1 MKEISTV
8 MAVSGHTATLGCTSE
23 GCSSCAGN
31 SFCNVKA
38 QTYEA
43 KIPKGLKLVPG
54 EVVEVYL
61 PPGKTI
67 LSGFMVLIV
76 PLIMFLVG
84 FVVTGFVMP
93 ESTEGV
99 RAIGGFAGLIIG
111 FGIGYLFGR
120 INRLSYMPQIERR
133 LEH

>member
-1 MKEISTV
+1 MTEISTV
-8 MAVSGHTATLGCTSE
+8 VAVSGHTAILGCTSG

-43 KIPKGLKLVPG
+43 KIPKGLELAPG

-84 FVVTGFVMP
+84 FVVTGFVIP
-93 ESTEGV
+93 GSTEGV
-99 RAIGGFAGLIIG
+99 RAIGGFAGLILG

-120 INRLSYMPQIERR
+120 INRLSYMPSIERR
-133 LEH
+133 LG